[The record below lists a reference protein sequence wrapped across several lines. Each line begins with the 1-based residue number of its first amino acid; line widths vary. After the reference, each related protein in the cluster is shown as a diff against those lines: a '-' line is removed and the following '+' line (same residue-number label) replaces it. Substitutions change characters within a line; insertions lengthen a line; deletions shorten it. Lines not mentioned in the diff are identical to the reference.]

1 MKEIDIK
8 TDISSDH
15 DVQMGNFVVDPIRER
30 KLLWKLDLCICPLV
44 MLIFLVAYLDRSN
57 LGNAAVAGMPVKTN
71 SRFVKQWE
79 DIGLVGNELG
89 SEIMS
94 CRVFEAIANNTKPDA
109 VSLFYATY
117 VFFEIPASIL
127 AAGFIKN
134 VAGLYTTRLFLG
146 VFESGLFPCLTVLL
160 TTFYKREEQ
169 AQRISYLFVSA
180 ALSGGFGGLL
190 AFGLIRL
197 DGAAGLEGW
206 RWLFIVE
213 GIMSAVVGIAT
224 FFLLPNDFET
234 AYFLNEEDKELMRM
248 RMQQSARYA
257 DTEEFD
263 VKEVWKTLRDP
274 KSWLTSFNQI
284 CVNTCSFGFS
294 TFLPTIIRG
303 FGFDSVKTQLLT
315 VPVYIWASAF
325 YLVVANFSDRV
336 RMRAAFMVPLCLVTA
351 IGYAMLLGVDVHAR
365 GPLYFA
371 TYVCVTGI
379 YAVVGLGVSW
389 NANSHSGYYKRAM
402 GVGLQQTIGNCA
414 GLIAGQI
421 YKSPVNGRYVVGH
434 SVSLA
439 TICLAFFGNAGMWT
453 LLRYHNKK
461 RDQLSPEER
470 ERIISSGSYEKKGG
484 DFHPDFRYIL

>member
-1 MKEIDIK
+1 MNKEMDIK
-8 TDISSDH
+8 QADLSSDH

-57 LGNAAVAGMPVKTN
+57 LGNAAVAGMP
-71 SRFVKQWE
+71 E
-79 DIGLVGNELG
+79 DLGLVGNELG
-89 SEIMS
+89 
-94 CRVFEAIANNTKPDA
+94 NA

-117 VFFEIPASIL
+117 VFFEIPFSMLLKKLRPNRLISALILGFSASIL
-127 AAGFIKN
+127 SAGFIKN
-134 VAGLYTTRLFLG
+134 VAGLYITRLFLG

-160 TTFYKREEQ
+160 ATFYKREEQ

-197 DGAAGLEGW
+197 DGACGLEGW

-213 GIMSAVVGIAT
+213 GIMSAVISIAT
-224 FFLLPNDFET
+224 FFLLPNNYET
-234 AYFLNEEDKELMRM
+234 AYFLNEEEKELMRM

-263 VKEVWKTLRDP
+263 FKEVWKTLKDP

-284 CVNTCSFGFS
+284 CVNICSFGFS

-325 YLVVANFSDRV
+325 YLVIANLSDRV
-336 RMRAAFMVPLCLVTA
+336 RMRAIFMVPLCLVTA
-351 IGYAMLLGVDVHAR
+351 IGYAMLLGVDVHKR
-365 GPLYFA
+365 GVLYFA

-421 YKSPVNGRYVVGH
+421 YKSSINGRYVVGH

-439 TICLAFFGNAGMWT
+439 AICLAFCGNASMWA

-470 ERIISSGSYEKKGG
+470 ERIVSSGSYEKKGG

>member
-1 MKEIDIK
+1 MATKQADLKFKAEAF
-8 TDISSDH
+8 SEQ
-15 DVQMGNFVVDPIRER
+15 DVQMGHLLIDPARETR
-30 KLLWKLDLCICPLV
+30 LLLKLDLCICPLV

-57 LGNAAVAGMPVKTN
+57 VGNAAVAGMP
-71 SRFVKQWE
+71 E
-79 DIGLVGNELG
+79 DIGLVGNQLG
-89 SEIMS
+89 
-94 CRVFEAIANNTKPDA
+94 NA

-117 VFFEIPASIL
+117 VFFEIPFSMLLKKLRPNRLISALIIGFSASVL
-127 AAGFIKN
+127 SAGFVKN
-134 VAGLYTTRLFLG
+134 VAGLYITRLLLG

-197 DGAAGLEGW
+197 DGAGGLEGW

-213 GIMSAVVGIAT
+213 GLMSAVVGIAT
-224 FFLLPNDFET
+224 FFLLPNDYET

-248 RMQQSARYA
+248 RMQLSARYA
-257 DTEEFD
+257 DDEAFD
-263 VKEVWKTLRDP
+263 VREVWKTLRDP
-274 KSWLTSFNQI
+274 KSWLTSLNQI
-284 CVNTCSFGFS
+284 AINICSFGFS
-294 TFLPTIIRG
+294 TFLPTIIKG
-303 FGFDSVKTQLLT
+303 FGYDSVRTQLLT
-315 VPVYIWASAF
+315 VPVYIWASLF
-325 YLVVANFSDRV
+325 YLVIANLSDRV
-336 RMRAAFMVPLCLVTA
+336 RMRAVFMVPLCLVST

-379 YAVVGLGVSW
+379 YCVVGLGVSW
-389 NANSHSGYYKRAM
+389 NANSHAGYYKRTMA
-402 GVGLQQTIGNCA
+402 VGLQQSIGNCA

-421 YKSPVNGRYVVGH
+421 YKSTTNGRYVVGH

-439 TICLAFFGNAGMWT
+439 AMCVAFFGNIAMWT

-461 RDQLSPEER
+461 RASMPAEER
-470 ERIISSGSYEKKGG
+470 EVIINSASYEKRGG